1 MAQTEQVIKIMAE
14 PQSDPNRCR
23 FTLDKSIIEG
33 GSFFF
38 ENEAEA
44 KGSPLAEAIFAAGGI
59 VSVLA
64 GGAIIQVVK
73 SEEGDWRAVAPKIG
87 AAIRSALNSGKPL
100 ISEEAKNKLPN
111 ENEIREKVKKLLETE
126 INPAVA
132 SHGGYIELL
141 DVKKNDIFIKM
152 GGGCQG
158 CAMSTA
164 TLKQGVEQSLRKEIP
179 HLGAIY
185 DTTDHASG
193 QNPYYSAS

>member
-1 MAQTEQVIKIMAE
+1 MAE
-14 PQSDPNRCR
+14 PQADPNRCR
-23 FTLDKSIIEG
+23 FTLDQNIIDG

-38 ENEAEA
+38 ANAEES
-44 KGSPLAEAIFAAGGI
+44 KGSVLPEAIFAAGGVI
-59 VSVLA
+59 SVLA
-64 GGAIIQVVK
+64 GGSIIQVVK
-73 SEEGDWRAVAPKIG
+73 TDEGDWRAVAPKIG
-87 AAIRSALNSGKPL
+87 AAIRAALNSGKPL
-100 ISEEAKNKLPN
+100 VSEEAKKKLPD
-111 ENEIREKVKKLLETE
+111 EKEIRAKVTQLLETE

-132 SHGGYIELL
+132 SHGGVIELL

-164 TLKQGVEQSLRKEIP
+164 TLKQGVEQTLRKEIP

-193 QNPYYSAS
+193 QNPYYAP